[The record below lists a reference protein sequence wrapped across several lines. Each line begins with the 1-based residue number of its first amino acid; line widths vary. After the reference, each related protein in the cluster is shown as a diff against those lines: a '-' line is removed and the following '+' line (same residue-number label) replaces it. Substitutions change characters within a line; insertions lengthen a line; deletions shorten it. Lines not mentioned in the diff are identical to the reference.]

1 MGSWFAIYIYFQSK
15 WVKKTLTFN
24 FRTHFHTILRIICV
38 KKILKTPQEK
48 VEIFQNL
55 RIWGNVCIYVNGR
68 RLHPIKMSKAKTC
81 KITFDAVFM
90 FYKVWVR
97 KKRLTFSWNQFHGIQ
112 VYNYGKCLCVYV
124 SYFNFILGHFFVKLQ
139 NMYITASVSL
149 GNF

>member
-97 KKRLTFSWNQFHGIQ
+97 KKKVSHFRGINFTEFKFTIMGNVYVYTFLILILSLVTFSWNYKI
-112 VYNYGKCLCVYV
+112 C
-124 SYFNFILGHFFVKLQ
+124 I
-139 NMYITASVSL
+139 
-149 GNF
+149 